1 MSEAQAPSRRGP
13 KLAAPGTRAEARIER
28 QIVILMGARLALASA
43 SLVLGLVLE
52 SVGGHITISE
62 WHGFY
67 GAVVVA
73 FLATLVYWPLHGR
86 VGDVRRFAAINIA
99 TDIGLVSTL
108 VLFSGGSDSVFT
120 FLYVAVIAYAA
131 LLVER
136 SRAIGCA
143 LAASAAYGLVLL
155 AGLFGLGNGAGS
167 EHGGLLVARW
177 VLHSGALFLVAALA
191 TRLVAELED
200 TGAALSQ
207 RTSDLVQLQT
217 LHQRTVE
224 SLMSGLLTTD
234 PAGRIT
240 SFNLEAERIT
250 GFSRSEVRGRDMD
263 AALPGLRA
271 LIEVSGSGRSLRSRS
286 RMRYVDRR
294 GDERHL
300 GFGAYFLRGEEG
312 ERGGLVV
319 IFQDLTDVV
328 QMERDLRRSER
339 LAAVG
344 ELSASIAHEIRNPLA
359 AISGSVQVLQKTLHD
374 LGEEPARLMG
384 IVLREIE
391 RLDRLITD
399 FLGFA
404 RPRPLR
410 AELVSLARV
419 VDETLDAFE
428 AALPEGV
435 RLERRL
441 DPTLQVHADPAQLR
455 QALWNLVINACQ
467 AMPGGGRLCV
477 AVRPLQEPVAQGS
490 GSAYRMVA
498 EEKPAGAEI
507 AVMDQGEGIADDAL
521 EHVFDPFFTTKRDGS
536 GLGLA
541 VVHRVVA
548 EHGGSVRLERARA
561 PWSTVVRILL
571 PGAERSA

>member
-1 MSEAQAPSRRGP
+1 VAGA
-13 KLAAPGTRAEARIER
+13 RAEARIER
-28 QIVILMGARLALASA
+28 QVVILMGARLALASA

-99 TDIGLVSTL
+99 TDIALVSAL
-108 VLFSGGSDSVFT
+108 VFFSGGGESVFT

-131 LLVER
+131 LLLER

-143 LAASAAYGLVLL
+143 LAASAAYGAVLL
-155 AGLFGLGNGAGS
+155 ATVLGQDGRAAG
-167 EHGGLLVARW
+167 EHVGVLAARW
-177 VLHSGALFLVAALA
+177 ILHSGALLLVAALA
-191 TRLVAELED
+191 TRLVVELEHA
-200 TGAALSQ
+200 GAALSQ

-234 PAGRIT
+234 PEGRIT
-240 SFNLEAERIT
+240 SFNREAERIT
-250 GFSRSEVRGRDMD
+250 GLSRSEVRGRDMD
-263 AALPGLRA
+263 AALPGVRA
-271 LIEVSGSGRSLRSRS
+271 LIEVTGSGRSDLRSRS

-300 GFGAYFLRGEEG
+300 GVGAYSLRGDDDEP
-312 ERGGLVV
+312 GGLVV

-359 AISGSVQVLQKTLHD
+359 AISGSVQVLERTLHD
-374 LGEEPARLMG
+374 LGEEPARLMS

-399 FLGFA
+399 FLNFA

-410 AELVSLARV
+410 TERVSLALV
-419 VDETLDAFE
+419 VAETLDAFE
-428 AALPEGV
+428 RALPDGV
-435 RLERRL
+435 VLERHLERDL
-441 DPTLQVHADPAQLR
+441 HVQADPAQLR

-467 AMPGGGRLCV
+467 AMPEGGRLGV
-477 AVRPLQEPVAQGS
+477 GVRAVQESLAQG
-490 GSAYRMVA
+490 GGTAYRITVA
-498 EEKPAGAEI
+498 EEKPAVAEI
-507 AVMDQGEGIADDAL
+507 AVMDQGAGIADDVL

-548 EHGGSVRLERARA
+548 EHGGCVRLERGRA